1 MTEEIII
8 KTIESLVTKY
18 PEQKERIETGI
29 RQCAS
34 LWTEKDGNQRDFENF
49 CGTNF
54 LTGDALEI
62 LFKRFEEKLEYIN
75 GHFTALMLQLRHETD
90 ENTGP
95 LHPIDTMFASY
106 SPAAHFMD
114 DMFQSKLAFSALL
127 NFKTKELEEVL
138 NKGNEWSRDEW
149 AKTRLGQQFSHRV
162 PSSVNQE
169 LMNVYNKAEN
179 YISGYN
185 ICMDAVVDETGTP
198 MFRKDLM
205 LISHW
210 GLRDE
215 LRALYSD
222 PKENLKKQMT
232 ILQIMDRIIN
242 QKLPKGFINKGNK
255 KYEPFTNT
263 LDGRTVEDENDE
275 RYQYVLDI
283 FKAHQKEDAYYP
295 KTPTHVD
302 RKFKLTR
309 EIPEQD
315 VEKLFTTLLASQ
327 ESKEA
332 AAFIKSKLNR
342 ELKPFDIWY
351 DGFKSRSTMPIEQLD
366 KKVKEKYPNLEA
378 FQNDMGN
385 ILRKLGFKSETA
397 DFVASKIEVDPARG
411 AGHAWGASMRT
422 EKAHLRTRV
431 PQSGMDYQGFNTA
444 MHELG
449 HCAEQT
455 FSLYNIDHTLL
466 KGVPNTSFTEG
477 FAFVFQDRD
486 MEVLGFDIKN
496 ENSEAMKALDTF
508 WMAREI
514 AGVALV
520 DMRMWRWM
528 YENKDANAAE
538 LKIAVVSIAKDVWNS
553 YFAEVFGFKDSSILA
568 IYSHM
573 ISSGMYLPDYPL
585 GYIIAYQVEEYFKS
599 HNLADEME
607 RMCCL
612 GSISPAE
619 WMRQAVA
626 EEISAEPLIKAAGNA
641 LKNIGANSAR

>member
-1 MTEEIII
+1 MTEETIIR
-8 KTIESLVTKY
+8 TIETLLKKY
-18 PEQKERIETGI
+18 PQQKERIETGV
-29 RQCAS
+29 RQCAD
-34 LWTEKDGNQRDFENF
+34 LWTEKDGNIQDFENF
-49 CGTNF
+49 CRNNF
-54 LTGDALEI
+54 LTGNALET

-75 GHFTALMLQLRHETD
+75 GHFTALMLRLRHEVD

-95 LHPIDTMFASY
+95 LHPIDTMFAAY

-127 NFKTKELEEVL
+127 NFKTKELEEIL
-138 NKGNEWSRDEW
+138 SKGNEWSREEW
-149 AKTRLGQQFSHRV
+149 AKTRLAQQFSHRV

-169 LMNVYNKAEN
+169 LTNAYMKADT
-179 YISGYN
+179 YINEYN
-185 ICMDAVVDETGTP
+185 ICMDAVVDETGKA
-198 MFRKDLM
+198 MFRKDLK

-215 LRALYSD
+215 LRALYSN
-222 PKENLKKQMT
+222 PQENLKKQMT
-232 ILQIMDRIIN
+232 ILQIMERIIS
-242 QKLPKGFINKGNK
+242 QKLPKSFINSNKK

-283 FKAHQKEDAYYP
+283 FKAHRKEDAYYP
-295 KTPTHVD
+295 KTPTHVE
-302 RKFKLTR
+302 RKFKLVR
-309 EIPEQD
+309 EIPEED
-315 VEKLFTTLLASQ
+315 VEKLFIKLLSSE

-332 AAFIKSKLNR
+332 AKYIESKLNR
-342 ELKPFDIWY
+342 DLKPFDIWY
-351 DGFKSRSTMPIEQLD
+351 DGFKSRSSMPIEELD
-366 KKVKEKYPNLEA
+366 KKVREKYPNLQSFE
-378 FQNDMGN
+378 NDMAN

-397 DFVASKIEVDPARG
+397 DFVASKIEVDPSRG
-411 AGHAWGASMRT
+411 AGHAWGPGMRT
-422 EKAHLRTRV
+422 EKSHLRTRV
-431 PQSGMDYQGFNTA
+431 PQDGMDYQGFNTA

-455 FSLYNIDHTLL
+455 FSIYKIDHTLL
-466 KGVPNTSFTEG
+466 QGVPNTSFTEG

-486 MEVLGFDIKN
+486 LEILGLNSKD
-496 ENSEAMKALDTF
+496 ENSEKMKVLDTF

-514 AGVALV
+514 AGVSLV

-538 LKIAVVSIAKDVWNS
+538 LKNAVVKIAKEVWNL
-553 YFAEVFGFKDSSILA
+553 YFANVFGFKDSSILA

-573 ISSGMYLPDYPL
+573 INNGMYLPDYPL
-585 GYIIAYQVEEYFKS
+585 GYIVAHQVEEYFKT

-607 RMCCL
+607 RMCKL

-619 WMRQAVA
+619 WMRQAVG
-626 EEISAEPLIKAAGNA
+626 EEISPEPLIKATGKA
-641 LKNIGANSAR
+641 LKTMVADPIK

>member
-1 MTEEIII
+1 MNEETMK
-8 KTIESLVTKY
+8 KTIDALSRRF
-18 PEQKERIETGI
+18 PEQQERIETGI
-29 RQCAS
+29 KQCSS
-34 LWTEKDGNQRDFENF
+34 LWNSEDGNPYDFENF
-49 CGTNF
+49 CVNNF
-54 LTGDALEI
+54 LVDEKLET

-127 NFKTKELEEVL
+127 NFKTKDLNEILE
-138 NKGNEWSRDEW
+138 KGSEWSRDEW

-162 PSSVNQE
+162 PSSINQE
-169 LMNVYNKAEN
+169 LMNAYNKAEI

-185 ICMDAVVDETGTP
+185 ICMDAVIDETGTP
-198 MFRKDLM
+198 MFRKDLK

-222 PKENLKKQMT
+222 PQENLKKQMT
-232 ILQIMDRIIN
+232 ILQIMERIIS
-242 QKLPKGFINKGNK
+242 QKLPKSFINNNKK

-263 LDGRTVEDENDE
+263 LDGRNAEGEHND
-275 RYQYVLDI
+275 RYQYVIDI
-283 FKAHQKEDAYYP
+283 FKAHLKEDAYYP
-295 KTPTHVD
+295 KTPSHIE
-302 RKFKLTR
+302 RKFELTR
-309 EIPEQD
+309 ELPEKE
-315 VEKLFTTLLASQ
+315 VEKLFTTLLSSE
-327 ESKEA
+327 ESREA
-332 AAFIKSKLNR
+332 ASYIKSKLNR
-342 ELKPFDIWY
+342 DLKPFDIWY
-351 DGFKSRSTMPIEQLD
+351 DGFKSRSAMPIEELD
-366 KKVKEKYPNLEA
+366 KKVKEKYPNLQA
-378 FQNDMGN
+378 FEDDMAN

-411 AGHAWGASMRT
+411 AGHAWGPSMRT
-422 EKAHLRTRV
+422 EKSHLRTRV
-431 PQSGMDYQGFNTA
+431 PASGMDYQGFNTA

-449 HCAEQT
+449 HCTEQT
-455 FSLYNIDHTLL
+455 FSIYKIDHTLL
-466 KGVPNTSFTEG
+466 EGVPNTSFTEG

-486 MEVLGFDIKN
+486 LEVLGLASKN
-496 ENSEAMKALDTF
+496 ENSESMKALDTF

-528 YENKDANAAE
+528 YDNKTANAEE
-538 LKIAVVSIAKDVWNS
+538 LKIAVIKIAKDVWNS
-553 YFAEVFGFKDSSILA
+553 YFADVFGFKDSSILA

-585 GYIIAYQVEEYFKS
+585 GYIVAYQVEEYFRT

-607 RMCCL
+607 RMCKL

-619 WMRQAVA
+619 WMQKAVGQ
-626 EEISAEPLIKAAGNA
+626 EISPDPLIKAAGKA
-641 LKNIGANSAR
+641 LKHIGAGSPH

>member
-1 MTEEIII
+1 MTEETII
-8 KTIESLVTKY
+8 KTVETLLKKY

-29 RQCAS
+29 RQCAD
-34 LWTEKDGNQRDFENF
+34 LWTEKDGNIGDFENF
-49 CGTNF
+49 CRNNF
-54 LTGDALEI
+54 LTGDALKT

-75 GHFTALMLQLRHETD
+75 GHFTALMLQLRHEVD

-114 DMFQSKLAFSALL
+114 DMFQSKLAFSVLL
-127 NFKTKELEEVL
+127 NFKTKELEEIL
-138 NKGNEWSRDEW
+138 SKGKEWSREEW
-149 AKTRLGQQFSHRV
+149 AKTRLAQQFSHRV

-169 LMNVYNKAEN
+169 LTNAYMKADT
-179 YISGYN
+179 YINEYN
-185 ICMDAVVDETGTP
+185 ICMDAVVDETGKA
-198 MFRKDLM
+198 MFRKDLK

-215 LRALYSD
+215 LRALYSN
-222 PKENLKKQMT
+222 PQENLKKQMT
-232 ILQIMDRIIN
+232 ILQIMERIIS
-242 QKLPKGFINKGNK
+242 QKLPKSFINSNKK

-283 FKAHQKEDAYYP
+283 FKAHRKEDAYYP
-295 KTPTHVD
+295 KTPTHVE
-302 RKFKLTR
+302 RKFKLVR
-309 EIPEQD
+309 EIPEED
-315 VEKLFTTLLASQ
+315 VEKLFIKLLSSE

-332 AAFIKSKLNR
+332 AKYIKSKLNR
-342 ELKPFDIWY
+342 DLKPFDIWY
-351 DGFKSRSTMPIEQLD
+351 DGFKSRSSMPIEELD
-366 KKVKEKYPNLEA
+366 KKVREKYPNLQSFE
-378 FQNDMGN
+378 NDMAN

-397 DFVASKIEVDPARG
+397 DFVASKIEVDPSRG
-411 AGHAWGASMRT
+411 AGHAWGPGMRT
-422 EKAHLRTRV
+422 EKSHLRTRV
-431 PQSGMDYQGFNTA
+431 PQDGMDYQGFNTA

-455 FSLYNIDHTLL
+455 FSIYKIDHTLL
-466 KGVPNTSFTEG
+466 QGVPNTSFTEG

-486 MEVLGFDIKN
+486 LEILGLNSKD
-496 ENSEAMKALDTF
+496 ENSEKMKVLDTF

-514 AGVALV
+514 AGVSLV

-538 LKIAVVSIAKDVWNS
+538 LKNAVVKIAKEVWNL
-553 YFAEVFGFKDSSILA
+553 YFANVFGFKDSSILA

-573 ISSGMYLPDYPL
+573 INNGMYLPDYPL
-585 GYIIAYQVEEYFKS
+585 GYIVAHQVEEYFKT

-607 RMCCL
+607 RMCKL

-619 WMRQAVA
+619 WMRQAVG
-626 EEISAEPLIKAAGNA
+626 EEISPEPLIKATGKA
-641 LKNIGANSAR
+641 LKTMVADPIK

>member
-1 MTEEIII
+1 NI
-8 KTIESLVTKY
+8 KNSIETLLKKY
-18 PEQKERIETGI
+18 PEQKERIETGVA
-29 RQCAS
+29 QCAA
-34 LWTEKDGNQRDFENF
+34 LWTEKDGNPGDFENF
-49 CGTNF
+49 CRNNF
-54 LTGDALEI
+54 LVDNELET

-114 DMFQSKLAFSALL
+114 DMFQTKLAFSALL
-127 NFKTKELEEVL
+127 NFKTKELDEILE
-138 NKGNEWSRDEW
+138 KGAEWSRDEW
-149 AKTRLGQQFSHRV
+149 AKTRLGRQFSHRV
-162 PSSVNQE
+162 PSAVNQE
-169 LMNVYNKAEN
+169 LMKAYNKAEI

-185 ICMDAVVDETGTP
+185 ICMDSVVDENGKA
-198 MFRKDLM
+198 MFRKDLK

-215 LRALYSD
+215 LRVLYSN

-232 ILQIMDRIIN
+232 ILQIMERIIS
-242 QKLPKGFINKGNK
+242 QKLPWEFINNGKK

-263 LDGRTVEDENDE
+263 LDGKNVESENNA

-283 FKAHQKEDAYYP
+283 FNAHRKEDAYYP
-295 KTPTHVD
+295 KTPSHAR
-302 RKFKLTR
+302 RKFELTR
-309 EIPEQD
+309 EIPEKE
-315 VEKLFTTLLASQ
+315 VEKLFTTLLSSE

-342 ELKPFDIWY
+342 DLKPFDIWY
-351 DGFKSRSTMPIEQLD
+351 DGFKSRSTTPIEELD
-366 KKVKEKYPNLEA
+366 KKVREKYPNLEA
-378 FQNDMGN
+378 FENDMAN

-411 AGHAWGASMRT
+411 AGHAWGPGMRG
-422 EKAHLRTRV
+422 EKSHLRTRV
-431 PQSGMDYQGFNTA
+431 PASGMDYQGFNTA

-449 HCAEQT
+449 HCTEQT
-455 FSLYNIDHTLL
+455 FSIYKIDHTLL
-466 KGVPNTSFTEG
+466 EGVPNTAFTEG

-486 MEVLGFDIKN
+486 MEVLDLSVKD

-520 DMRMWRWM
+520 DMRMWRWL
-528 YENKDANAAE
+528 YENKDANADE
-538 LKIAVVSIAKDVWNS
+538 LKNAVVSIAKDVWNS
-553 YFAEVFGFKDSSILA
+553 YFADVFGFKDSSILA

-585 GYIIAYQVEEYFKS
+585 GYIIAYQVEEYFKT
-599 HNLADEME
+599 HDLAGEME
-607 RMCCL
+607 RMCKL
-612 GSISPAE
+612 GSISPAQ
-619 WMRQAVA
+619 WMREAVG
-626 EEISAEPLIKAAGNA
+626 EDISTEPLIKAAGKA
-641 LKNIGANSAR
+641 LKHIGTSSLR

>member
-1 MTEEIII
+1 MTEETIIR
-8 KTIESLVTKY
+8 TIETLLKKY
-18 PEQKERIETGI
+18 PQQKERIETGV
-29 RQCAS
+29 RQCAD
-34 LWTEKDGNQRDFENF
+34 LWTEKDGNIQDFENF
-49 CGTNF
+49 CRNNF
-54 LTGDALEI
+54 LTGNALET

-75 GHFTALMLQLRHETD
+75 GHFTALMLRLRHEVD

-114 DMFQSKLAFSALL
+114 DMFQSKLAFSVLL
-127 NFKTKELEEVL
+127 NFKTKELEEIL
-138 NKGNEWSRDEW
+138 SKGKEWSREEW
-149 AKTRLGQQFSHRV
+149 AKTRLAQQFSHRV

-169 LMNVYNKAEN
+169 LTNAYMKADT
-179 YISGYN
+179 YINGYN
-185 ICMDAVVDETGTP
+185 ICMDAVVDETGKA
-198 MFRKDLM
+198 MFRKDLK

-215 LRALYSD
+215 LRALYSN
-222 PKENLKKQMT
+222 PQENLKKQMT
-232 ILQIMDRIIN
+232 ILQIMERIIS
-242 QKLPKGFINKGNK
+242 QKLPKSFINSNKK

-283 FKAHQKEDAYYP
+283 FKAHRKEDAYYP

-302 RKFKLTR
+302 RKFKLVR
-309 EIPEQD
+309 EIPEED
-315 VEKLFTTLLASQ
+315 VEKLFITLLSSK

-332 AAFIKSKLNR
+332 ANYIKSKLNR
-342 ELKPFDIWY
+342 DLKPFDIWY
-351 DGFKSRSTMPIEQLD
+351 DGFKSRSSMPIEELD
-366 KKVKEKYPNLEA
+366 KKVREKYPNLEA
-378 FQNDMGN
+378 FEKDMAN

-397 DFVASKIEVDPARG
+397 DFVASKIEADPARG
-411 AGHAWGASMRT
+411 SGHAWGPGMRT
-422 EKAHLRTRV
+422 EKSHLRTRV
-431 PQSGMDYQGFNTA
+431 PEGGMDYQGFNTA

-455 FSLYNIDHTLL
+455 FSMYNIDHTLL
-466 KGVPNTSFTEG
+466 QGVPNTSFTEG

-486 MEVLGFDIKN
+486 LEILGLASKD
-496 ENSEAMKALDTF
+496 ENSENMKVLDTF

-538 LKIAVVSIAKDVWNS
+538 LKNAVVRIAKEVWNL
-553 YFAEVFGFKDSSILA
+553 YFADVFGFKDSSILA

-573 ISSGMYLPDYPL
+573 INNGMYLPDYPL
-585 GYIIAYQVEEYFKS
+585 GYIVAHQVEEYFKT

-607 RMCCL
+607 RMCKL

-619 WMRQAVA
+619 WMRQAVG
-626 EEISAEPLIKAAGNA
+626 EDISPEPLIKATGKA
-641 LKNIGANSAR
+641 LQTMVTDPIK